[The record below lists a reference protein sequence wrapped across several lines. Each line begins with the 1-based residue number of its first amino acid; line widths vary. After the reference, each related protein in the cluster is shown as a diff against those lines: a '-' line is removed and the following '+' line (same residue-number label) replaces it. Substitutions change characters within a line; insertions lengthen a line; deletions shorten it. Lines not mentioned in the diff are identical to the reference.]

1 MRDYKVTIC
10 YNKVLLFDVLES
22 VWLEDF
28 AKEPHE
34 AETWLQ
40 DEEVYTAEQV
50 KSFWVKC

>member
-10 YNKVLLFDVLES
+10 YNKVLLFNVLES

-34 AETWLQ
+34 AETWVPH
-40 DEEVYTAEQV
+40 EEVYTAEQV
-50 KSFWVKC
+50 KSF